1 MFFLVVAFS
10 SYCLFSVLI
19 LCVYSI
25 FCVHYALHLPTL
37 TLCLCD
43 FFGRIVFC
51 SVVRVPACL
60 CDFSDASFDY
70 MGASFDYICASFDYA
85 DAPFDCQRAALEH
98 IGVVLTRLVSVH
110 GSCSFTAVPRQAVP
124 WNYPAIRVAA
134 LTRRL
139 TFPARFLTASPRRL
153 TTRTRR
159 LTTPTRSFLKHCGLV
174 QLVIM
179 SNHLT
184 GRAFFNCFHLYIP
197 LMCSLCIFS
206 ALLLFL
212 LHVCFFVEECVIV
225 GICASIMFIL

>member
-1 MFFLVVAFS
+1 MAFS

-19 LCVYSI
+19 LFVYSI

-134 LTRRL
+134 LKRRL
-139 TFPARFLTASPRRL
+139 TFPARFLTASTRRL

-159 LTTPTRSFLKHCGLV
+159 LTTPTRRNAPFAQEAGPVQTSRQRPSLRQGEQQKLSSTRRWERSLLKSGKF
-174 QLVIM
+174 
-179 SNHLT
+179 
-184 GRAFFNCFHLYIP
+184 GAP
-197 LMCSLCIFS
+197 L
-206 ALLLFL
+206 
-212 LHVCFFVEECVIV
+212 HR
-225 GICASIMFIL
+225 ILREQVTLAAAA